1 MCGICGFFTTR
12 NESPDVLQERL
23 DRMTALLRH
32 RGPDDAEAR
41 LFPLDGG
48 AGVVGLGHRRLSIID
63 LSPAGHQPM
72 GNEDDTLWIT
82 YNGEVYNFQDFI
94 PELKGKGHTF
104 RSRSDTEVLLHLY
117 EEDPDR
123 LCERLRGMFAFAFLD
138 TKRQRLFLAR
148 DRLGIKPLYYAR
160 TADGLVFAS
169 EIKSIL
175 AFGEGLD
182 LSLDLQ
188 ALDAFLTHEYIFCP
202 MTLFKGIR
210 KLPPGHAMT
219 FEKGELRV
227 ERYWEV
233 PGETRRDLEETALAE
248 ELTETLREAVE
259 MRMISD
265 VPLGVFLSG
274 GVDSSSVVAMMSRA
288 SDRPIRSFSI
298 RFEDKTYDE
307 GRYVEMVRR
316 RYNTEHTEF
325 VIQPDVLDLL
335 PKLIHHMDDPI
346 GDFSIFPTYLVSK
359 MAREYVTVILS
370 GDGGDELFAGYETY
384 VAQRLAR
391 FLKALPEGARRKL
404 CGALARML
412 PVTEKKKGLVNY
424 LGRFCE
430 GAALPE
436 ALGHVRWMT
445 FWNDDQKQGLYE
457 GGVAETLSR
466 ETRACIMRVMDA
478 YPGTDAL
485 NRLLYTDVKTYLT
498 DNILP
503 KVDRMSMATSL
514 EVRVPILDHK
524 VVEWAF
530 SLPGN
535 LKLKG
540 LKGTKYIFKRA
551 MAPYLPEEI
560 LHRPKQGFS
569 IPIKNWLKGPM
580 REFLMD
586 TLNARSVAE
595 EGIFR
600 WETVERLIREH
611 VSGEANHSH
620 RLWGLL
626 VFRLWKEHFTKEGGF
641 SHRSS

>member
-1 MCGICGFFTTR
+1 MCGICGFFTTLH
-12 NESPDVLQERL
+12 ESREVLQERL

-32 RGPDDAEAR
+32 RGPDDSEAR
-41 LFPLDGG
+41 LFPLEGD
-48 AGVVGLGHRRLSIID
+48 AGIVGLGHRRLSIID

-72 GNEDDTLWIT
+72 GNEDGSVWIT

-117 EEDPDR
+117 EEDPQG
-123 LCERLRGMFAFAFLD
+123 LCEKLRGMFAFALLD
-138 TKRQRLFLAR
+138 KKRQRLFLAR
-148 DRLGIKPLYYAR
+148 DRVGIKPLYYAS
-160 TADGLVFAS
+160 TAKGLIFAS
-169 EIKSIL
+169 EIKAIL

-188 ALDAFLTHEYIFCP
+188 ALDAFLTHEYIFSP

-219 FEKGELRV
+219 YEKGAVRV

-233 PGETRRDLEETALAE
+233 PGEIRGDLDEEALKRELVGVLEESV
-248 ELTETLREAVE
+248 R

-274 GVDSSSVVAMMSRA
+274 GVDSSSVVAMMSQA

-298 RFEDKTYDE
+298 RFEDRTYDE
-307 GRYVEMVRR
+307 GRYVEMVRK
-316 RYNTEHTEF
+316 RYGTEHTEF

-391 FLKALPEGARRKL
+391 YLSLVPEGVRRKAGRVL
-404 CGALARML
+404 SSAI
-412 PVTEKKKGLVNY
+412 PVTEKKKGMANY
-424 LGRFCE
+424 LSRFFE
-430 GAALPE
+430 GVALPE

-445 FWNDDQKQGLYE
+445 FWNDDQKRALYR
-457 GGVAETLSR
+457 GDAAEALSK
-466 ETRACIMRVMDA
+466 ETQACIMRIMES
-478 YPGTDAL
+478 YPGKDAL

-530 SLPGN
+530 SLPGDF
-535 LKLKG
+535 KLRGMKE
-540 LKGTKYIFKRA
+540 TKYIFKKA

-560 LHRPKQGFS
+560 LRRPKQGFS

-580 REFLMD
+580 KEFLMD
-586 TLNARSVAE
+586 TLDERSVRE
-595 EGIFR
+595 EGIFQ
-600 WETVERLIREH
+600 WETVSRLIREH
-611 VSGEANHSH
+611 VNGEANHSH

-626 VFRLWKEHFTKEGGF
+626 VFRLWKDHFAQEGGF
-641 SHRSS
+641 AH